1 MYRKLLYSVLGL
13 CMITAVVKAQSPMGL
28 YYMETIP
35 QVSHL
40 NPAMQPRANG
50 FFALPNINQLFQSDV
65 AFSDIFQDVGSEW
78 VSPLS
83 QRYDFA
89 QLYKATGDAFNVNEQ
104 ADVGLIGFGFRSG
117 RDYFSFSLSVKSAV
131 NMGLPY
137 DLFKIAENG
146 FADGSRFDFS
156 TLRTKAVSYK
166 EISLGYSREW
176 NDYLTVGINVKP
188 IFGIMGMQSDI
199 SRFELHTSREQYDL
213 YVNGNVY
220 SSAPVDVVEGEPGD
234 FPESVEARDMEGDDW
249 ASYLT
254 SFKNPGLALDLGAVY
269 ELNERWAFSAAL
281 NNLGYIKWTEDL
293 NSLSFNGVYSF
304 KGLEVNGS
312 NKDDLDEAVEAI
324 GDSLKTVID
333 YGVGQEKFSMPLV
346 PGLYMGASYKLN
358 HAVSFGVLSR
368 SQFQKNNFRQ
378 DFNLSANLQP
388 YSFVALNVNY
398 SVRVNGGNGLGT
410 GLSFLMGPLQLYL
423 LADYMPMQYATVN
436 MEGDEFL
443 MFPNQKELSLK
454 FGLNFIF
461 GRHGH
466 RNDPSLS
473 L

>member
-137 DLFKIAENG
+137 DLFKIVENG

-156 TLRTKAVSYK
+156 TLRTKALSYK

-199 SRFELHTSREQYDL
+199 TRFELHTSREQYDL

-220 SSAPVDVVEGEPGD
+220 SSAPVDVVEGVPGD
-234 FPESVEARDMEGDDW
+234 FP
-249 ASYLT
+249 
-254 SFKNPGLALDLGAVY
+254 
-269 ELNERWAFSAAL
+269 
-281 NNLGYIKWTEDL
+281 
-293 NSLSFNGVYSF
+293 
-304 KGLEVNGS
+304 
-312 NKDDLDEAVEAI
+312 
-324 GDSLKTVID
+324 
-333 YGVGQEKFSMPLV
+333 
-346 PGLYMGASYKLN
+346 
-358 HAVSFGVLSR
+358 
-368 SQFQKNNFRQ
+368 
-378 DFNLSANLQP
+378 
-388 YSFVALNVNY
+388 
-398 SVRVNGGNGLGT
+398 
-410 GLSFLMGPLQLYL
+410 
-423 LADYMPMQYATVN
+423 
-436 MEGDEFL
+436 
-443 MFPNQKELSLK
+443 
-454 FGLNFIF
+454 
-461 GRHGH
+461 
-466 RNDPSLS
+466 
-473 L
+473 